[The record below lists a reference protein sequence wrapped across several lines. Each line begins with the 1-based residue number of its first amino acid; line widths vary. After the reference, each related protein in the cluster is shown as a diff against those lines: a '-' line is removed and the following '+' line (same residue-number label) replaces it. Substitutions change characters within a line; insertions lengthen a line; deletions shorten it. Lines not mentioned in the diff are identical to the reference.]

1 MMTCVYVIVNR
12 LRPVATCTL
21 VPASH
26 QPAPT
31 IIFFLR
37 QHDLPWP
44 VSNFVSYSRNNQRK
58 LTEKGLRLCSPPP
71 CRWAEEMNLS
81 ILLNFFFF
89 FPPANP
95 VYPAGKQNHFETV
108 GLLEPTCLGMQQRLF
123 LALCFLAFLLGP
135 AKAQNDCVDKDGG
148 LLKLLVRVVQFESD
162 HYDFWSRDMRVGIGP
177 SNECGLKTDTA
188 DWACSGLWCRTSFEK
203 CDQTDGT
210 IGFSQNKWTDVDL
223 VWKSD
228 CRGDTTQTLTVI
240 LLEDDPI
247 GDDKE
252 MEQEVT
258 IPR

>member
-1 MMTCVYVIVNR
+1 MKHG
-12 LRPVATCTL
+12 P
-21 VPASH
+21 
-26 QPAPT
+26 
-31 IIFFLR
+31 
-37 QHDLPWP
+37 
-44 VSNFVSYSRNNQRK
+44 
-58 LTEKGLRLCSPPP
+58 
-71 CRWAEEMNLS
+71 
-81 ILLNFFFF
+81 
-89 FPPANP
+89 
-95 VYPAGKQNHFETV
+95 FE
-108 GLLEPTCLGMQQRLF
+108 
-123 LALCFLAFLLGP
+123 ALCFLAFLLGL
-135 AKAQNDCVDKDGG
+135 AKAQLTHNDCVEGIR
-148 LLKLLVRVVQFESD
+148 LKRLHVRVVQFESD

-188 DWACSGLWCRTSFEK
+188 DWACSGLWCRKSFEK

-240 LLEDDPI
+240 LLEEDPI